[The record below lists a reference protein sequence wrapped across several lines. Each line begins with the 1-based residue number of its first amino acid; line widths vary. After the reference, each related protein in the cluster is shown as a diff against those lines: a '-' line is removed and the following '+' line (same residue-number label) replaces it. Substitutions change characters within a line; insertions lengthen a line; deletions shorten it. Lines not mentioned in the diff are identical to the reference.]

1 MKISMILIVIFGFI
15 SLGNTVSA
23 ENDIRAGTCDDAKQQ
38 FQYFCIDRKGDPNDI
53 MTQAE
58 LACNNAKRHVAAACD
73 GEDMEDFPY
82 SFKEGNPDISN

>member
-1 MKISMILIVIFGFI
+1 MKNSAILGIILVSLVSSNISFGQ
-15 SLGNTVSA
+15 
-23 ENDIRAGTCDDAKQQ
+23 NDTRAGTCSDAKQQ

-82 SFKEGNPDISN
+82 SFKEGTPDTSQ